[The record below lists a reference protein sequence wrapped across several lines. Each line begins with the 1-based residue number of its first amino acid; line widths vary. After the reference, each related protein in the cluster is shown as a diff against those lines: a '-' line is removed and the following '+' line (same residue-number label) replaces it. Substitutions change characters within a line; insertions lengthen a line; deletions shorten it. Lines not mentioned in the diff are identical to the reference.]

1 MTYDHDVKVNGK
13 WYKAG
18 DVIETPLSAL
28 VTAKV
33 EQTKTVDE
41 EKVVKKTTT
50 KRSTTKR
57 K

>member
-18 DVIETPLSAL
+18 DEVQFPSSAL

>member
-57 K
+57 E